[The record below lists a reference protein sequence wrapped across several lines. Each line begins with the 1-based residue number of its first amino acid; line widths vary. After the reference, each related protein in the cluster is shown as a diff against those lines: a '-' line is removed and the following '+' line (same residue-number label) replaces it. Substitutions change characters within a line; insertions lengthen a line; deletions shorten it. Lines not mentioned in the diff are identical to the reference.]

1 MNVNTSPC
9 PIERLIEHSAEHFIS
24 PAVESFEQ
32 LAVRR
37 ADNMDLMIQFL
48 KRLAQR
54 SPSPEALE
62 RVNEAIGNVTGAKF
76 ELLAAAG
83 R

>member
-24 PAVESFEQ
+24 PAAESFEQ
-32 LAVRR
+32 LAARR
-37 ADNMDLMIQFL
+37 AQNVGLLMRF
-48 KRLAQR
+48 
-54 SPSPEALE
+54 LE
-62 RVNEAIGNVTGAKF
+62 RMEAGSTHLDARVRNAFYLLGQARE
-76 ELLAAAG
+76 ELEAAAAG